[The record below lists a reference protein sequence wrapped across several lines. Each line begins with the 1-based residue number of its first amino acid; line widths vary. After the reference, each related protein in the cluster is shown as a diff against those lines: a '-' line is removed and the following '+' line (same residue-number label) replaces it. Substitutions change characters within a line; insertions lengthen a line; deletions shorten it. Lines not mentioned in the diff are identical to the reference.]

1 MQTREKPPVI
11 VESDVK
17 RLIKGDMIEIR
28 DTILGL
34 IPTVARRHS
43 IKVDCVRIR
52 LHYII
57 EDDWENV
64 IFEIHVVSDEDSA
77 FRYWEAISDA
87 VSKAEKSMDQ
97 AMQDTLN
104 DHVGVFVEW

>member
-1 MQTREKPPVI
+1 MQTRERPPVN
-11 VESDVK
+11 VEPDVEH
-17 RLIKGDMIEIR
+17 LIKGDMLAIR
-28 DTILGL
+28 DTVLDL

-43 IKVDCVRIR
+43 IEVDHVRIR

-64 IFEIHVVSDEDSA
+64 IFEIHVASDEDSA

-87 VSKAEKSMDQ
+87 VSKAAKEMDQ
-97 AMQDTLN
+97 VMQDTLN